1 MSLLSQISFKD
12 PQAIPILGRKI
23 KEQIDTF
30 YPFSN
35 LIILCIGTD
44 RCTGD
49 SLGPLVGTYL
59 SQAELHRVH
68 IWGTLEHPVHALNLA
83 KTIQRLDISYP
94 NSLVIAVDACLGMQ
108 EHIGDI
114 QVVNG
119 PLKPGSG
126 VNKSLPTVGSF
137 HIKGIVNVSGFLES
151 MVLQNTRL
159 YSVMQIA
166 HIISGAIQFA
176 LEKKNFSK
184 QK

>member
-12 PQAIPILGRKI
+12 PQAIPILGKQI

-30 YPFSN
+30 YPYSN

-49 SLGPLVGTYL
+49 SLGPLVGSYL
-59 SQAELHRVH
+59 TEANLHRVH

-83 KTIQRLDISYP
+83 KTIQKLNAYP

-108 EHIGDI
+108 DHIGDI
-114 QVVNG
+114 QIVNG
-119 PLKPGSG
+119 PLRPGTG
-126 VNKSLPTVGSF
+126 VNKSLPAVGSF

-159 YSVMQIA
+159 YTVMQIA
-166 HIISGAIQFA
+166 HIISGALQFA
-176 LEKKNFSK
+176 LGKKT
-184 QK
+184 